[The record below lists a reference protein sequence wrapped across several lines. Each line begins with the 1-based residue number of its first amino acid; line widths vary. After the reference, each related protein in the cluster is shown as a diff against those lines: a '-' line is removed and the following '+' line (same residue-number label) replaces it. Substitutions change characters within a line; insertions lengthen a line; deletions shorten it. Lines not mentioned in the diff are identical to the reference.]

1 MPVKG
6 LKEVRQAV
14 RKAFV
19 DISGPRAEKTL
30 TEVLQTA
37 AAFAATMTPIDTS
50 NLINSQYRKITA
62 YGTRVVGAIGYTA
75 AYAAAV
81 HDAPGTLM
89 GATGKA
95 AMRDPKDPSR
105 GKFWDKD
112 GEPEFLRKAFEDS
125 DARAAI
131 DAVIKRGM
139 TI

>member
-6 LKEVRQAV
+6 LKEVRQQLKKTFGNIAGPLTE
-14 RKAFV
+14 KA
-19 DISGPRAEKTL
+19 L
-30 TEVLQTA
+30 TEVLITA
-37 AAFAATMTPIDTS
+37 AGFAATMTPIDTS

-81 HDAPGTLM
+81 HDAKGTLK
-89 GATGKA
+89 GTNTPRSKS
-95 AMRDPKDPSR
+95 DPSR
-105 GKFWDKD
+105 GNFWDPD

-125 DARAAI
+125 DARAEI

-139 TI
+139 KV

>member
-1 MPVKG
+1 MPVRG
-6 LKEVRQAV
+6 LKEVRQSI

-37 AAFAATMTPIDTS
+37 AAFSANMTPIDTS
-50 NLINSQYRKITA
+50 NLINSQYRKISA

-81 HDAPGTLM
+81 HDAPGALLGTN
-89 GATGKA
+89 TP
-95 AMRDPKDPSR
+95 RSTSDPSR
-105 GKFWDKD
+105 GNVWDKD

-139 TI
+139 KV

>member
-14 RKAFV
+14 RKAFI

-30 TEVLQTA
+30 TEVLITA
-37 AAFAATMTPIDTS
+37 AGFAATMTPIDTS

-81 HDAPGTLM
+81 HDAKGTLK
-89 GATGKA
+89 GTNTPRSKS
-95 AMRDPKDPSR
+95 DPSR
-105 GKFWDKD
+105 GNFWDPD

-139 TI
+139 KI

>member
-1 MPVKG
+1 MPVRG
-6 LKEVRQAV
+6 LKEVRQQLKRV
-14 RKAFV
+14 FG

-30 TEVLQTA
+30 TEVLITA
-37 AAFAATMTPIDTS
+37 AGFAATMTPIDTS

-81 HDAPGTLM
+81 HDAPGTLL
-89 GATGKA
+89 GTNTP
-95 AMRDPKDPSR
+95 RSTSDPSR
-105 GKFWDKD
+105 GNVWDKD
-112 GEPEFLRKAFEDS
+112 GEPEFLRKAFEDT

-139 TI
+139 KI

>member
-6 LKEVRQAV
+6 LKEVRKNLS
-14 RKAFV
+14 KAFQ

-30 TEVLQTA
+30 TEVLITA
-37 AAFAATMTPIDTS
+37 AGFAATMTPIDTS

-81 HDAPGTLM
+81 HDAKGTLK
-89 GATGKA
+89 GTSTPRSKS
-95 AMRDPKDPSR
+95 DPSR
-105 GKFWDKD
+105 GNFWDPD

-139 TI
+139 KI

>member
-30 TEVLQTA
+30 TEVLITA
-37 AAFAATMTPIDTS
+37 AGFAATMTPIDTS

-81 HDAPGTLM
+81 HDAKGTLK
-89 GATGKA
+89 GTNTP
-95 AMRDPKDPSR
+95 RSTSDPSR
-105 GKFWDKD
+105 GNFWDPD
-112 GEPEFLRKAFEDS
+112 AEPEFLRKAFEDS

-131 DAVIKRGM
+131 DAIVKRGM
-139 TI
+139 KI

>member
-6 LKEVRQAV
+6 LKEVRVQL
-14 RKAFV
+14 KKIFG
-19 DISGPRAEKTL
+19 DIKGPKAEKTL
-30 TEVLQTA
+30 TEVLITA
-37 AAFAATMTPIDTS
+37 AGFAATMTPIDTS

-81 HDAPGTLM
+81 HDAKGTLK
-89 GATGKA
+89 GTNTP
-95 AMRDPKDPSR
+95 RSTSDPSR
-105 GKFWDKD
+105 GNFWDKD

-139 TI
+139 KI

>member
-1 MPVKG
+1 MPVRG
-6 LKEVRQAV
+6 LKEVRQSI

-37 AAFAATMTPIDTS
+37 AAFAANMTPIDTS
-50 NLINSQYRKITA
+50 NLINSQYRKISA

-81 HDAPGTLM
+81 HDAPGTLL
-89 GATGKA
+89 GTNTPRSAS
-95 AMRDPKDPSR
+95 DPSR
-105 GKFWDKD
+105 GNVWDKD

-139 TI
+139 KV

>member
-1 MPVKG
+1 MPVRG
-6 LKEVRQAV
+6 LKEVRQSI

-37 AAFAATMTPIDTS
+37 AGFAANMTPIDTS

-81 HDAPGTLM
+81 HDAPGTLL
-89 GATGKA
+89 GTNTP
-95 AMRDPKDPSR
+95 RSTSDPSR
-105 GKFWDKD
+105 GNVWDKD

-131 DAVIKRGM
+131 DAVVARGM
-139 TI
+139 KI

>member
-14 RKAFV
+14 RKVFI

-30 TEVLQTA
+30 TEVLITA
-37 AAFAATMTPIDTS
+37 AGFAATMTPIDTS

-81 HDAPGTLM
+81 HDAKGTLL
-89 GATGKA
+89 GTNTPRSKS
-95 AMRDPKDPSR
+95 DPSR
-105 GKFWDKD
+105 GNFWDKD

-139 TI
+139 KI

>member
-6 LKEVRQAV
+6 LKEVRQQLKKV
-14 RKAFV
+14 FGNIKGPLTEKA
-19 DISGPRAEKTL
+19 L
-30 TEVLQTA
+30 TEVLITA
-37 AAFAATMTPIDTS
+37 AGFAATMTPIDTS

-75 AYAAAV
+75 SYAAAV
-81 HDAPGTLM
+81 HDAKGTLK
-89 GATGKA
+89 GTNTPRSKL
-95 AMRDPKDPSR
+95 DPSR
-105 GKFWDKD
+105 GNFWDPD

-139 TI
+139 KV

>member
-6 LKEVRQAV
+6 LKEVRQQLKKTFGNIAGPLTE
-14 RKAFV
+14 KA
-19 DISGPRAEKTL
+19 L
-30 TEVLQTA
+30 TEVLITA
-37 AAFAATMTPIDTS
+37 AGFAATMTPIDTS

-81 HDAPGTLM
+81 HDAKGTLK
-89 GATGKA
+89 GTNTPRSKS
-95 AMRDPKDPSR
+95 DPSR
-105 GKFWDKD
+105 GNFWDPD

-139 TI
+139 KV

>member
-81 HDAPGTLM
+81 HDAKGTLL
-89 GATGKA
+89 GTNTPRSKS
-95 AMRDPKDPSR
+95 DPSR
-105 GKFWDKD
+105 GNFWDKD

-139 TI
+139 KI